1 MKKYYFFLAVLMFG
15 YIAAMAEEPPEA
27 VNVYRTDGNVHSTM
41 FDNLKNIVFVGDNLE
56 VQPYSGVIETIA
68 MDDVENV
75 VFGKYIVT
83 KHVVVYSVLEGLGN
97 LSASVDGVAL
107 LSGSSVAVGSVV
119 QFTAVPDEN
128 YKVKAWYVDGTRV
141 SSNTTN
147 YLSVTVE
154 SSVSV
159 EVEFEI
165 EKSVVTY
172 SVLEGLGNLSAS
184 VDGVALLSG
193 SSVAVGSV
201 VQFTAV
207 PDENYKVK
215 AWYVDGAIVPSNT
228 NNIFERETTVEN
240 VDVTVAFKIFNSA
253 LDDVFSSDE
262 LKVYEAQEHIVI
274 ESSLRISS
282 VSLIDVVGRIIYH
295 SENVNQ
301 TTYIPTHS
309 FTSDVYLINIV
320 TEKGVYIDKVIVK
333 K

>member
-68 MDDVENV
+68 MDDVENI

-83 KHVVVYSVLEGLGN
+83 KHVVVYSVLEGLGD
-97 LSASVDGVAL
+97 LSASVDGV
-107 LSGSSVAVGSVV
+107 V
-119 QFTAVPDEN
+119 
-128 YKVKAWYVDGTRV
+128 
-141 SSNTTN
+141 
-147 YLSVTVE
+147 
-154 SSVSV
+154 
-159 EVEFEI
+159 
-165 EKSVVTY
+165 
-172 SVLEGLGNLSAS
+172 
-184 VDGVALLSG
+184 LLSG

-215 AWYVDGAIVPSNT
+215 AWYVDGAIVPNNT